1 MPRTSARIDAASGP
15 ARRTNH
21 QLPTRRGGAAPMQLQ
36 HYQSAFVPLLFGVA
50 LAIVLSF
57 VLKETGSAVRAP
69 SSVAKGEVRR

>member
-1 MPRTSARIDAASGP
+1 
-15 ARRTNH
+15 
-21 QLPTRRGGAAPMQLQ
+21 MQLQ

-57 VLKETGSAVRAP
+57 VLKETGPAVRAP